1 MNKEYIATPR
11 RTAAILD
18 KYSFSFKKSLGQNF
32 MIDVNILQKMIRHA
46 NITSTSGVIEIG
58 PGIGSLTEQLA
69 VSAEKV
75 IAFEIDGRLIPILRD
90 TLASYDNI
98 EIIHED
104 ILKADV
110 HQTIEQHFDPSM
122 DIHLVANLPY
132 YITTPIIMNILQQN
146 IPVKSMTILLQKEV
160 AERMAAKPNTKAYGS
175 LSIAV
180 QYYTASKVVMDVPK
194 TAFMP
199 QPNVIS
205 SVLRLE
211 KRDAPLVEVTDEKMF
226 FNIVQAAFRHRRKN
240 LKNNFAAAFKEK
252 MSKDQLQ
259 QWLTKAEIE
268 GTRRG
273 ESLSIEEF
281 ARLSNV
287 LVTIGG

>member
-1 MNKEYIATPR
+1 M
-11 RTAAILD
+11 
-18 KYSFSFKKSLGQNF
+18 
-32 MIDVNILQKMIRHA
+32 
-46 NITSTSGVIEIG
+46 
-58 PGIGSLTEQLA
+58 
-69 VSAEKV
+69 
-75 IAFEIDGRLIPILRD
+75 IPILRD

-205 SVLRLE
+205 SVLHLE

-226 FNIVQAAFRHRRKN
+226 FTIVQAAFRHRRKN

-273 ESLSIEEF
+273 ESLSIEDF

-287 LVTIGG
+287 LVTISG